1 MMMIDAVLIV
11 TETATEGVLWKKII
25 LKISQNSQEN
35 TWVSFLIKLYAW
47 QETLALVF
55 SCEFCEIF
63 KNTVFREHFRV
74 TVSDWT
80 SLTATP

>member
-11 TETATEGVLWKKII
+11 TETATEGVLWKKMF

-55 SCEFCEIF
+55 PANFVKFLRTQFLE
-63 KNTVFREHFRV
+63 NTSGWLFPIE
-74 TVSDWT
+74 
-80 SLTATP
+80 LT